1 MQPFTLWNNVYSNF
15 IHPKAHSSRFLQNQH
30 LRVVLLVVDVTDF
43 FMQVSRKCMKSVC
56 RVLLE
61 ISTSQLGF

>member
-1 MQPFTLWNNVYSNF
+1 MFRVLQVQPFTLWNNVYSNF

-43 FMQVSRKCMKSVC
+43 FYASFKKMYEVSLQS
-56 RVLLE
+56 
-61 ISTSQLGF
+61 FA